1 MHPEVPEEGMTLEEL
16 FRGRSMDIDRMM
28 ARLRQVAEEE
38 GLPFGNR
45 SMTYNSRL
53 AQELGKWAESQGA
66 GMDFHNAVFRA
77 YFAEGR
83 NIGKVSELLKLTSSV
98 GLSPAE
104 AEEVIHIRAYQA
116 AVDGDWSQSWEM
128 GITAVPTFVLG
139 PQRVVGAQPY
149 PVLEAFLTGNGIR
162 PRVDS
167 SS

>member
-1 MHPEVPEEGMTLEEL
+1 MTLEEL
-16 FRGRSMDIDRMM
+16 FRGRSMDIERMM
-28 ARLRQVAEEE
+28 GRLRQVAEEE

-53 AQELGKWAESQGA
+53 AQEMGKWTESQGV
-66 GMDFHNAVFRA
+66 GMAFHNAVFRA
-77 YFAEGR
+77 YFAEER
-83 NIGKVSELLKLTSSV
+83 NIGKVSELLNLASSV

-104 AEEVIHIRAYQA
+104 AEEVIHSRAYRE
-116 AVDGDWSQSWEM
+116 AVDRDWIWSREL

-139 PQRVVGAQPY
+139 PQRMVGAQPY
-149 PVLEAFLTGNGIR
+149 SVLEAFLTGNGIK